1 MNRGD
6 LRLVVGLGNPGHR
19 YANTRHNV
27 GFMALERLVTREGG
41 GFRSM
46 PKLQG
51 QLADLGSG
59 DTRLRLLMP
68 QTFMNDSGRS
78 IRAALDWFGFELHQ
92 LLVLVDDMDL
102 PLGRLRL
109 RARGSAGGHNGLKS
123 TIQHLGTQD
132 FARLRIGIGAPAQN
146 PSERK
151 ARTVSHVLGSFSRNE
166 EPLLDKVLVEVVDG
180 LERIQ
185 RQGLDLAGNHING
198 LQLAPTSTEV

>member
-6 LRLVVGLGNPGHR
+6 LRLVVGLGNPGNR

-27 GFMALERLVTREGG
+27 GFMVLERFASREGG

-51 QLADLGSG
+51 QLADLGAG
-59 DTRLRLLMP
+59 DKRLRLLMP

-109 RARGSAGGHNGLKS
+109 RARGSAGGHRRAAGAGPRGRRE
-123 TIQHLGTQD
+123 QA
-132 FARLRIGIGAPAQN
+132 ARA
-146 PSERK
+146 
-151 ARTVSHVLGSFSRNE
+151 
-166 EPLLDKVLVEVVDG
+166 
-180 LERIQ
+180 
-185 RQGLDLAGNHING
+185 
-198 LQLAPTSTEV
+198 

>member
-78 IRAALDWFGFELHQ
+78 IRAALD
-92 LLVLVDDMDL
+92 
-102 PLGRLRL
+102 
-109 RARGSAGGHNGLKS
+109 
-123 TIQHLGTQD
+123 
-132 FARLRIGIGAPAQN
+132 
-146 PSERK
+146 
-151 ARTVSHVLGSFSRNE
+151 
-166 EPLLDKVLVEVVDG
+166 
-180 LERIQ
+180 
-185 RQGLDLAGNHING
+185 
-198 LQLAPTSTEV
+198 